1 MTAPAPAPAFRSEL
15 DGRYVLDVDVPTS
28 IGIFSAGLTVQ
39 LVEQRGPRLLVCLDA
54 GHVSGTRC
62 HAELLPVGSVRFA
75 VDPGPATRAA
85 A

>member
-1 MTAPAPAPAFRSEL
+1 MTGPAPTPAFRSEL
-15 DGRYVLDVDVPTS
+15 DGRYVLDVDVPTP

-54 GHVSGTRC
+54 GHVSSSRC
-62 HAELLPVGSVRFA
+62 HAELLPAAAVRFA